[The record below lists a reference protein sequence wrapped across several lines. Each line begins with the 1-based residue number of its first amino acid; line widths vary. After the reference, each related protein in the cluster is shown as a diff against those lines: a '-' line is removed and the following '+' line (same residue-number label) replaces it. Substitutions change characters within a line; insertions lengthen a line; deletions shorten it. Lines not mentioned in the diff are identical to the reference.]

1 MLKHSLNGK
10 GIMAPMEY
18 TPTISSLNVKAWLY
32 ERVVIKMVVIMVKD
46 QGNRGL
52 QSVPQTPGFYGSV
65 LLLFLSISRY

>member
-32 ERVVIKMVVIMVKD
+32 ERLVIKW
-46 QGNRGL
+46 
-52 QSVPQTPGFYGSV
+52 
-65 LLLFLSISRY
+65 